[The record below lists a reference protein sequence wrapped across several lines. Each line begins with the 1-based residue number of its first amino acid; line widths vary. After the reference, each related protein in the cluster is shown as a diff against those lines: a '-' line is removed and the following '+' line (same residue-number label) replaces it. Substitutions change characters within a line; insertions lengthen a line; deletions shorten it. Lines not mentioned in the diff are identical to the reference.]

1 MGAPVNQSVK
11 SYPELIQAVL
21 AQDDDR
27 AFEELVEQSYRL
39 VRKVA
44 APIVPE
50 WAVDDAVQETYILV
64 YQKLHHLRD
73 PESFPSWLSRI
84 ALNVCYKWQN
94 KKQVTTEV
102 QAEHAVSEP
111 HESPL
116 DIKAAL
122 ATLSGK
128 ERNVLILREYI
139 GLSYDE
145 IAQAV
150 DVPIGTVRSRLS
162 KARDRVRKFFAD
174 VGVSP
179 I

>member
-1 MGAPVNQSVK
+1 MNQSANRT
-11 SYPELIQAVL
+11 YTELIHAVL
-21 AQDDDR
+21 ADKDNR
-27 AFEELVEQSYRL
+27 AFEKLVEKSYRL

-44 APIVPE
+44 APMVPE
-50 WAVDDAVQETYILV
+50 WALDDAVQETYIVV

-73 PESFPSWLSRI
+73 PESFPSWISRI
-84 ALNVCYKWQN
+84 ALNVCYKWQK

-111 HESPL
+111 EEVTI

-145 IAQAV
+145 IAQTV
-150 DVPIGTVRSRLS
+150 NVPIGTVRSRLS
-162 KARDRVRKFFAD
+162 KARDRVRKFFAER
-174 VGVSP
+174 G
-179 I
+179 